1 MTDVNA
7 EAKEKQAK
15 SAEDKAKAVE
25 EAYANQ
31 GTPTPTQEENDIVAL
46 GGSVDPHADDGS
58 GPSPEMKMTTRQ
70 SESSKPSGG
79 SYPTRSMQSQ
89 QPAHPKEPVK
99 EHPKE
104 PNHQQSKEHTRQ
116 QS

>member
-25 EAYANQ
+25 DAYANQ

-58 GPSPEMKMTTRQ
+58 GPPPEMRTMSRQ
-70 SESSKPSGG
+70 SEPAKQTGGGYQTRTAAPSRDTSKDH
-79 SYPTRSMQSQ
+79 QNHKDQ
-89 QPAHPKEPVK
+89 QPKDHAAGKS
-99 EHPKE
+99 
-104 PNHQQSKEHTRQ
+104 QS
-116 QS
+116 

>member
-25 EAYANQ
+25 DAYANQ

-70 SESSKPSGG
+70 SEPSKPSGG
-79 SYPTRSMQSQ
+79 GYSTRAAA
-89 QPAHPKEPVK
+89 PARETQPVK

>member
-15 SAEDKAKAVE
+15 SAEDKAKSVE

-70 SESSKPSGG
+70 SEPSKPSGG
-79 SYPTRSMQSQ
+79 NYQTRASAPAKEPQKE
-89 QPAHPKEPVK
+89 PAH
-99 EHPKE
+99 
-104 PNHQQSKEHTRQ
+104 NKEHTRQ